1 MLAIIN
7 HLIVN
12 RLYLECQYD
21 TLELPG
27 IFRKKDLPQPERARI
42 GYKKA
47 KKDGDHD
54 KLKVYADFKRQLRLP
69 VSNFSDIIKEND
81 LDSIRQKGEKC
92 RNQ

>member
-1 MLAIIN
+1 
-7 HLIVN
+7 
-12 RLYLECQYD
+12 
-21 TLELPG
+21 LELPG